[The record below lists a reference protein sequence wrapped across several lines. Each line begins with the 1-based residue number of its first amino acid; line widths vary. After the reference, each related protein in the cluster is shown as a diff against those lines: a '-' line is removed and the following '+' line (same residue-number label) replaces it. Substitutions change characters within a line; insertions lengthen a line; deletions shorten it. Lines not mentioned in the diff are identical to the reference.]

1 MKTMPTITR
10 SMNMPRSTGDDDKA
24 DLREFGRSATI
35 VPRIGLLCALGSSR
49 SVHHEHPRR
58 RDGLRDDGP
67 VTALELFDLTGRV
80 AVVTGA
86 SSGLGEAV
94 ARGLADAGAKV
105 AIVARR
111 KDRLESL
118 ATEIDGFAV
127 ACDLLEAAELDQLMP
142 QIVTALGAPE
152 ILVNAAGTIF
162 SHDGAED
169 ESPEAIAQT
178 LNLNLV
184 APFRLSQQ
192 VFPHMLSAGRGA
204 IVHVSS
210 ISGLVGIPGIP
221 QASYAAS
228 KAGLSGLTSEL
239 AVQWARHSIRV
250 NTVAPGF
257 FRSEITADLYDTER
271 GSAWLKRNTPL
282 PMQGSAGDFVGA
294 VLWLVSDAGRYV
306 TGQTIAVDGG
316 WTAR

>member
-1 MKTMPTITR
+1 M
-10 SMNMPRSTGDDDKA
+10 S
-24 DLREFGRSATI
+24 
-35 VPRIGLLCALGSSR
+35 
-49 SVHHEHPRR
+49 
-58 RDGLRDDGP
+58 
-67 VTALELFDLTGRV
+67 ALELFDLSGRV

-94 ARGLADAGAKV
+94 ARGLAEAGAKV
-105 AIVARR
+105 AVIARR
-111 KDRLESL
+111 QDRLEAL
-118 ATEIDGFAV
+118 AREIGGCAV
-127 ACDLLEAAELDQLMP
+127 AGDLLAPDELDQLVP
-142 QIVTALGAPE
+142 RVVSALGPPE
-152 ILVNAAGTIF
+152 ILVNAAGAIV
-162 SHDGAED
+162 SHDRAED
-169 ESPEAIAQT
+169 ESPDAIAQT

-192 VFPHMLSAGRGA
+192 VFPHMVAAGRGS

-250 NTVAPGF
+250 NTLAPGF
-257 FRSEITADLYDTER
+257 FRSEITGALYDTER
-271 GSAWLKRNTPL
+271 GSAWLERHTPL
-282 PMQGSAGDFVGA
+282 PMQGSAGDFLGA